1 MVKPN
6 VDKQLQYVLARTH
19 AYDNI
24 YDEPKHLKHPKTKQ
38 RLVKEMLQN
47 WAIQRCDRSTWQL
60 GQSWK
65 LLLRPKGNLANESA
79 AIVKELY
86 PSTFKFHPSYDD
98 QHTELRDAHGVII
111 AYRLQLPAVHIK
123 HLQESEHILPPVKFI
138 KDKRGHFR
146 GRHYAVWMNY
156 DKSCVPAYSREYLDD
171 LPAADDWL
179 QHNAMLFRYLSNRLR
194 CHGAITE

>member
-19 AYDNI
+19 AYDDV

-65 LLLRPKGNLANESA
+65 LLLRPKGNLANEST

-86 PSTFKFHPSYDD
+86 PSTFKFHPSYDN

-111 AYRLQLPAVHIK
+111 AY
-123 HLQESEHILPPVKFI
+123 
-138 KDKRGHFR
+138 
-146 GRHYAVWMNY
+146 
-156 DKSCVPAYSREYLDD
+156 
-171 LPAADDWL
+171 
-179 QHNAMLFRYLSNRLR
+179 
-194 CHGAITE
+194 